1 MTNALHHPASI
12 AKKSIG
18 FANLAVLIEW
28 YDFGLYTVFSI
39 YLYQIFFPTIRVD
52 VSGLLMM
59 FVYWLGYLGRVIGGC
74 VFSRFADTS
83 GRKST
88 FIISS
93 SVMSISTLLLLLIPT
108 HGEPSIIISI
118 SFIAIRLLQGLALGI
133 EYPGGMVYIYEHAKS
148 GQQFPSLLRSSFF
161 SQLGGLI
168 GVASGLILSHLF
180 THAEIIKYAWRLPYA
195 FAFLSGILLFLMR
208 FFAHETP
215 AFIQQ
220 SRHQSSFSYASI
232 VKRFF
237 GGFLGLFLMMIAME
251 GMVKFISMGNL
262 YFNRYFDIPLKK
274 LFFISTISFFTTMSF
289 TLLLSFYLSNTKRIT
304 ASLVGLS
311 IFLVIG
317 CLGFLLMAP
326 HSLIFMM
333 VSICLISCAGTVFNK
348 YVVYL
353 ICQSSETQSRV
364 SMVAF
369 YNNLSVLFST
379 LSPLL
384 LLAMVQ
390 RLHYPMLVSESFFI
404 LSVVIAWAMIRQC
417 VNLSSSRRL
426 IVESS

>member
-1 MTNALHHPASI
+1 MTNALHHPAST
-12 AKKSIG
+12 AKKSIS

-39 YLYQIFFPTIRVD
+39 YLYQIFFPTIRAD
-52 VSGLLMM
+52 ISGLLMM
-59 FVYWLGYLGRVIGGC
+59 FVYWLGYFGRVIGGC

-88 FIISS
+88 FVISS
-93 SVMSISTLLLLLIPT
+93 SVMTISTLLLLLIPT
-108 HGEPSIIISI
+108 HGEPSVIISI

-133 EYPGGMVYIYEHAKS
+133 EYPGGLVYIYEHAKS

-168 GVASGLILSHLF
+168 GVVSGLLLSHLF
-180 THAEIIKYAWRLPYA
+180 THTEIIQYAWRLPYM

-220 SRHQSSFSYASI
+220 SRHESSFNYASV

-274 LFFISTISFFTTMSF
+274 LFFISTVSFFTTMSF
-289 TLLLSFYLSNTKRIT
+289 TLLLSFYLSNAKRIS

-311 IFLVIG
+311 ILLVIG
-317 CLGFLLMAP
+317 CLGFLLLSS
-326 HSLIFMM
+326 HHILFMM
-333 VSICLISCAGTVFNK
+333 VSICLISCVGSVFNK

-353 ICQSSETQSRV
+353 ICQSARTRSRV

-384 LLAMVQ
+384 LLALVQ

-404 LSVVIAWAMIRQC
+404 LSVVIAWVMIRQC
-417 VNLSSSRRL
+417 ANVSSSCQPL
-426 IVESS
+426 VEGS